1 MNKLFATALLGAAL
15 SLSACG
21 GGSEEQA
28 QADPE
33 TNAEVPGGSADAST
47 SLGAGDTTSSAG
59 AGATTGAMD
68 GGSVAQD
75 GDPTTDSMSED
86 DAGAGGPAERLGG
99 AGDGAAGS
107 APAPAP
113 AE

>member
-1 MNKLFATALLGAAL
+1 MNKLFASALLGATL
-15 SLSACG
+15 TLSACG
-21 GGSEEQA
+21 GGSEEAA
-28 QADPE
+28 QIDPA
-33 TNAEVPGGSADAST
+33 TNAEVPGGSAEAST

-75 GDPTTDSMSED
+75 GDPITDSMSEE
-86 DAGAGGPAERLGG
+86 DAGAGGPADRLGG
-99 AGDGAAGS
+99 VGDGAAGS
-107 APAPAP
+107 APTP